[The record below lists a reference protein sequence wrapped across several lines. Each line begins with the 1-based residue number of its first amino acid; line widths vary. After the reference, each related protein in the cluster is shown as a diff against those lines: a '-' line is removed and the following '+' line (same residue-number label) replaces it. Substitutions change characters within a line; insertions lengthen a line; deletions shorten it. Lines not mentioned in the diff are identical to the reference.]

1 VLRLVR
7 ASSPDSRL
15 AAQQQQLSA
24 SQQQQLAKQQHLLG
38 RQQHQGQGR
47 SSRLLVLLARLAKA

>member
-1 VLRLVR
+1 VLRPAR
-7 ASSPDSRL
+7 ASLAGSRL
-15 AAQQQQLSA
+15 AAQQQRLSA

-47 SSRLLVLLARLAKA
+47 SSRLLVLLARLARA